1 MINSTLS
8 QIYEVTSGD
17 AGPQTLGN
25 SQSGVL
31 QVKCPACHST
41 KFIKI
46 LKIIKWNI
54 LFSKPQIHLGLIVEQ
69 GLTYKTKI
77 SVHNEM
83 KSLNNIQCES
93 KKSLLGFSD
102 IFSQTIGN
110 F

>member
-46 LKIIKWNI
+46 LKIIK
-54 LFSKPQIHLGLIVEQ
+54 
-69 GLTYKTKI
+69 
-77 SVHNEM
+77 
-83 KSLNNIQCES
+83 
-93 KKSLLGFSD
+93 
-102 IFSQTIGN
+102 
-110 F
+110 